1 MHSPMPEPEP
11 RRCLTISVADV
22 GVALAVE
29 DDELRDSLV
38 RHYEGFL
45 DDAAEPEL
53 RIEVAVVPGMREQPP
68 SEELRGHPWLDVSAR
83 GDRIRVRRFDFN
95 GEVDIAGGTAT
106 LACQRRPL
114 SVDGFLRLCFSFL
127 LIRRG
132 GLMLHA
138 ASIASRG
145 RGHAFTGPS
154 GAGKTTVCRL
164 SGDRTVLTDE
174 TTIVRPDGQGYLVYG
189 NPFPGELGRYGPN
202 AAYPLASVN
211 LLVKGTAPGV
221 EPLPRDQA
229 VRALLQNTFLHVR
242 DSELG
247 ARALDAAFAIA
258 REVPVRQLR
267 FSPEPSFWEVI
278 E

>member
-1 MHSPMPEPEP
+1 MTRPMPEPEAGC
-11 RRCLTISVADV
+11 CLDIRVADV
-22 GVALAVE
+22 GVAFAVS
-29 DDELRDSLV
+29 DDELRASLAD
-38 RHYEGFL
+38 HYQGFL
-45 DDAAEPEL
+45 HDDAEAEL
-53 RIEVAVVPGMREQPP
+53 RIEVIVVPDLKEQPP
-68 SEELRGHPWLDVSAR
+68 SEELRGHPWLDVTAR
-83 GDRIRVRRFDFN
+83 GDRIRVRRFDFD
-95 GEVDIAGGTAT
+95 GEVDLATGAAT

-138 ASIASRG
+138 ASIASGG

-174 TTIVRPDGQGYLVYG
+174 TTIVRPGGRGYLVYG

-202 AAYPLASVN
+202 TSYPLASVN
-211 LLVKGTAPGV
+211 LLVKDRSHGV
-221 EPLPRDQA
+221 EELSRDQA

-242 DSELG
+242 DSELTLQ
-247 ARALDAAFAIA
+247 AFDAAFAIA
-258 REVPVRQLR
+258 REVPVRRLR
-267 FSPEPSFWEVI
+267 FAPEPSFWEVI